1 MASEYGVDINITA
14 NVAKANAEI
23 RQFLQ
28 GLKEFRKLSGT
39 AVGGS
44 SSKASKVLSQQQN
57 LDYKKTLNEQ
67 SLAYKQALS
76 AQTIATKQAL
86 NDQNL
91 ATKTALMDRTVEAKK
106 AIINENL
113 EAKKAL
119 FDHKE
124 AARDAAV
131 SVNDLAY
138 AYNILL
144 TNLARAS
151 EIFFKLP
158 SAGLDAF
165 KSWQDAMAGVE
176 RTFSDT
182 GDLFNL
188 TDVQKQLQ
196 EITSTLSSG
205 VEDVTRIAALGGQF
219 GIAPDPE
226 NIKNFTLAV
235 AQVLTVGGESF
246 KALQTIRGE
255 TAE

>member
-23 RQFLQ
+23 QQFLQ

-44 SSKASKVLSQQQN
+44 SSKASKALSQQQN

-119 FDHKE
+119 FDYRKE
-124 AARDAAV
+124 AQEASFSAGSSLVILGNV
-131 SVNDLAY
+131 SQIAQQ
-138 AYNILL
+138 
-144 TNLARAS
+144 AS
-151 EIFFKLP
+151 QALFKLP
-158 SAGLDAF
+158 LAGLDAF
-165 KSWQDAMAGVE
+165 KSWQDTMAGVE

-188 TDVQKQLQ
+188 TDVQEQLQ

-219 GIAPDPE
+219 GITPDPE

-235 AQVLTVGGESF
+235 AQVLTVGEESF
-246 KALQTIRGE
+246 KALQIIRGE